1 MSEKLSRE
9 EWKAQVLKVLE
20 NTSIDRKP
28 MTAEKVEE
36 LRSKMFN
43 KFAELAIE
51 ELKLLKNKESVN
63 DTQKSNKR

>member
-1 MSEKLSRE
+1 MSKKLSKE
-9 EWKAQVLKVLE
+9 EWKAQVLKMLE
-20 NTSIDRKP
+20 TTSIDRKP
-28 MTAEKVEE
+28 MTTEKVEE

-63 DTQKSNKR
+63 DT